1 MLVTLIDVRNYY
13 RKTLKDYYSKNEI
26 DFYFKILINSFFN
39 WDSTLIAL
47 SPKKQLTIFESSKLI
62 KTINNLKKF
71 KPIQYITGE
80 SFFMGLKF
88 KVNKNVL
95 IPRQETEELVEWI
108 INDNLDFQNKINAID
123 IGTGSGCIAI
133 SLSKKKRNFNLT
145 AIDNSDKSL
154 LVAKENA
161 SLNKVKIN
169 FINNDILKPL
179 NDKTIYDIIISNP
192 PYIADSEIKN
202 IEDKVLKFEPYNA
215 IFVDKKNPLI
225 FYKAIIDF
233 SLSNLKKEGK
243 IYFEINPIFYNS
255 LLTLVESYN
264 KFNLVVKKDI
274 SNKNRMI
281 RLMRKNE

>member
-1 MLVTLIDVRNYY
+1 MTLIDVRNYY

-47 SPKKQLTIFESSKLI
+47 NPKKQLTILESSKLI

-108 INDNLDFQNKINAID
+108 INDNRDFQNKINVID

-145 AIDNSDKSL
+145 AIDNSDRSL

-161 SLNKVKIN
+161 RLNKVKIN

-255 LLTLVESYN
+255 LLTLIESYN

>member
-1 MLVTLIDVRNYY
+1 MPVTLIDVRNYY
-13 RKTLKDYYSKNEI
+13 RKTLKNYYAKNEI

-39 WDSTLIAL
+39 WDPTSIAL
-47 SPKKQLTIFESSKLI
+47 NPKKQLTILESSKLI

-108 INDNLDFQNKINAID
+108 INDNCDFKNKINVID

-161 SLNKVKIN
+161 RSNKVKIN

-233 SLSNLKKEGK
+233 SLSNLKKDGK

-255 LLTLVESYN
+255 LLTLIESYN

>member
-1 MLVTLIDVRNYY
+1 MTLIDVRNYY

-47 SPKKQLTIFESSKLI
+47 NPKKQLTKLESSKLI
-62 KTINNLKKF
+62 KTINNLKKS

-108 INDNLDFQNKINAID
+108 INDNLNFQNKINAID

-133 SLSKKKRNFNLT
+133 SLSKKKINFNLT

-161 SLNKVKIN
+161 RLNKVKIN

-179 NDKTIYDIIISNP
+179 NDKTFYDIVISNP
-192 PYIADSEIKN
+192 PYIAYSEIKN

-255 LLTLVESYN
+255 LLTLIESYN
-264 KFNLVVKKDI
+264 KFNLIVKKDI

-281 RLMRKNE
+281 RLIRKNE

>member
-47 SPKKQLTIFESSKLI
+47 NPKKQLTKLESSKLI
-62 KTINNLKKF
+62 KTINNLKKS

-108 INDNLDFQNKINAID
+108 INDNLNFQNKINAID

-154 LVAKENA
+154 LIAKENA
-161 SLNKVKIN
+161 RLNKVKIN

-255 LLTLVESYN
+255 LLTLIESYN

-274 SNKNRMI
+274 TNKNRMI

>member
-1 MLVTLIDVRNYY
+1 MTLIDVRNYY

-47 SPKKQLTIFESSKLI
+47 NPKKQLTKLESSKLI

-133 SLSKKKRNFNLT
+133 SLSKKKINFNLT

-179 NDKTIYDIIISNP
+179 NDKTFYDIVISNP
-192 PYIADSEIKN
+192 PYIAYTEIKN

-255 LLTLVESYN
+255 LLTLIESYN